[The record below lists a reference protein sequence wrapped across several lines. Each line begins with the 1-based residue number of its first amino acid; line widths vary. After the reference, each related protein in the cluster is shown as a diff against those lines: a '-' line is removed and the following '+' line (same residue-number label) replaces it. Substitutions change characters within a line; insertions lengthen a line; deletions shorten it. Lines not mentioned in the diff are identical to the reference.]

1 MEVFD
6 IIIVG
11 GGPAGLT
18 AGIYSGRQN
27 LKTLILDKDL
37 AGGQAREVPLI
48 DNYPGY
54 EMESGL
60 NIIEKTKKQCLK
72 YAEIHE
78 GEKVNNISKEE
89 GNFFVE
95 TIKSKYFAKSIILTT
110 GTKHRPLNVPGEAE
124 HVGRGVSY
132 CATCDGMFFKGKDI
146 LVVGGGNTA
155 AINSIYLNDL
165 GCNVTLVHRRDA
177 LRCQKVLENKLIE
190 NNINIIWNTTVDE
203 ICGEP
208 LLSSVKLLNKDGTKS
223 EIEVNGLFVS
233 IGEEPANELATK
245 LNIDLNDDGS
255 INTDKNNRTS
265 CDLVYAAGDIT
276 GGLKQWI
283 VACGEGAV
291 AAISAYDDLLSND
304 LI

>member
-1 MEVFD
+1 MEEYD

-27 LKTLILDKDL
+27 LKTLILDKEL
-37 AGGQAREVPLI
+37 AGGQAREVPVI

-72 YAEIHE
+72 YCEIHE
-78 GEKVNNISKEE
+78 GELVSNISKEDE
-89 GNFFVE
+89 YFLIE
-95 TIKSKYFAKSIILTT
+95 TIKSNYRAKAIILTT
-110 GTKHRPLNVPGEAE
+110 GSKHRQLNVPGEAE
-124 HVGRGVSY
+124 HIGRGVSY
-132 CATCDGMFFKGKDI
+132 CATCDGMFFKGRDI

-155 AINSIYLNDL
+155 AINSIYLTDL

-177 LRCQKVLENKLIE
+177 LRCQKVLEDKLYE
-190 NNINIIWNTTVDE
+190 NNIDIIWDTTVQE

-208 LLSSVKLLNKDGTKS
+208 LLSSVKLLNKDGTTS

-233 IGEEPANELATK
+233 IGDEPANELANDLEIK
-245 LNIDLNDDGS
+245 LDHDGS
-255 INTDKNNRTS
+255 ICVDSGFRTS
-265 CDLVYAAGDIT
+265 QDFVYAAGDIT
-276 GGLKQWI
+276 GGLRQWI

-291 AAISAYDDLLSND
+291 AAISAYDDLLSNN

>member
-1 MEVFD
+1 MELYD

-27 LKTLILDKDL
+27 LKTLILDKEL

-48 DNYPGY
+48 DNFPGF
-54 EMESGL
+54 ENESGL

-72 YAEIHE
+72 YAEIQESELVSH
-78 GEKVNNISKEE
+78 ISKKDDL
-89 GNFFVE
+89 FLVE
-95 TIKSKYFAKSIILTT
+95 SIKSKYLAKAIILTT
-110 GTKHRPLNVPGEAE
+110 GSKHRHLNVQGENE
-124 HVGRGVSY
+124 HIGMGVSY
-132 CATCDGMFFKGKDI
+132 CATCDGIFFKGKDI

-177 LRCQKVLENKLIE
+177 LRCQKVLEDKLYE
-190 NNINIIWNTTVDE
+190 NNINIIWNTTVEE
-203 ICGEP
+203 IIGDP
-208 LLSSVKLLNKDGTKS
+208 LVSSVKLLNNDGTLS
-223 EIEVNGLFVS
+223 QIDVNGIFVA
-233 IGEEPANELATK
+233 IGDEPENNLADS
-245 LNIDLNDDGS
+245 LNLDLSDDGS
-255 INTDKNNRTS
+255 ISVDKYLKTS
-265 CDLVYAAGDIT
+265 CKHVYAAGDVT

-291 AAISAYDDLLSND
+291 AAISAYDDLLSNN